1 MKFFPLS
8 TLLVLFLF
16 SCSPDTQPTLGVY
29 YTLSV
34 DAGVGGQVSQTGGTF
49 EKGTVQVIQ
58 AIADPGYI
66 FDRWEGW
73 SGDQTA
79 SLQINLDQPLNL
91 KAIFRYNTQSIG
103 TQVPLIIQDFVDPGY
118 VLAIVNGAKTAYLLD
133 HQGNKKHTWTF
144 EKALGQ
150 DIELMDDGTIMGAF
164 KAPNPSV
171 AYGGQNGLI
180 QHIGLD
186 GSVLWNYSIM
196 GPDFIGHHDIEI
208 MPNGHVLALVWSRMS
223 REVAQSMGL
232 EIDTDVFPEKVIEI
246 DPVTSEIVWSWDSR
260 DHLVQGLRPGG
271 PNYGDPNASRHKINF
286 TYQNE
291 VDIHEFVGQGDIMHI
306 NGLDYHPQQDIIA
319 LSVNF
324 YGEVWII
331 DHSTTTAEAKTGS
344 GGQFGRGG
352 DLILRWGNPNVYGTY
367 GQPQQLHY
375 NHHPSFIEKEG
386 KTLLS
391 LFHNNKEANGYSEAY
406 VFDLSFFRPGVAVDT
421 QVPVHFSF
429 SDPSMFFPRVGG
441 VQTMSNGNLL
451 ITEGDYGFWEVNPQ
465 GLVVWKYDGL
475 GVSFWR
481 GMYVPTN
488 HPALSKLSAN

>member
-186 GSVLWNYSIM
+186 GSVLWN
-196 GPDFIGHHDIEI
+196 
-208 MPNGHVLALVWSRMS
+208 
-223 REVAQSMGL
+223 
-232 EIDTDVFPEKVIEI
+232 
-246 DPVTSEIVWSWDSR
+246 
-260 DHLVQGLRPGG
+260 
-271 PNYGDPNASRHKINF
+271 
-286 TYQNE
+286 
-291 VDIHEFVGQGDIMHI
+291 
-306 NGLDYHPQQDIIA
+306 
-319 LSVNF
+319 
-324 YGEVWII
+324 
-331 DHSTTTAEAKTGS
+331 
-344 GGQFGRGG
+344 
-352 DLILRWGNPNVYGTY
+352 
-367 GQPQQLHY
+367 
-375 NHHPSFIEKEG
+375 
-386 KTLLS
+386 
-391 LFHNNKEANGYSEAY
+391 
-406 VFDLSFFRPGVAVDT
+406 
-421 QVPVHFSF
+421 
-429 SDPSMFFPRVGG
+429 
-441 VQTMSNGNLL
+441 
-451 ITEGDYGFWEVNPQ
+451 
-465 GLVVWKYDGL
+465 
-475 GVSFWR
+475 
-481 GMYVPTN
+481 
-488 HPALSKLSAN
+488 